1 MATLT
6 RADISA
12 AISLILQDMM
22 VDQFRR
28 DLILPHLLV
37 VKPGRGESLNWNPKF
52 TGRTAGGAYAEGAD
66 MADGDFD
73 SHERARA
80 TLQWAA
86 YRAGAKISG
95 LAMAASADGYA
106 GAAEMGGDLFDEELT
121 DAIDKIALDLGTDF
135 YAGDETASP
144 VELAGA
150 ARAVDSTLT
159 PFAGLAVGTYA
170 EWVGGENSIA
180 TTALSF
186 DQIRTKLFRPVKDAS
201 GRLPDFVTTTGTIMD
216 AIKALFD
223 DKAEVVNEVRVNG
236 VMIDIK
242 KAAGAEAVMLDGV
255 PFIEDRYC
263 TASTLHAWTARD
275 VEIIQLPAK
284 RPNRDPQRIVEAIK
298 ALTGADL
305 TVNDVEMRL
314 RRGGVI
320 VPTIEMLAQTGDA
333 YKAMVKVYLQL
344 KWRRRNSHAKLV
356 LT

>member
-12 AISLILQDMM
+12 AISLLLQDKL

-28 DLILPHLLV
+28 DLILTHLFA
-37 VKPGRGESLNWNPKF
+37 VKDGYGESLNWNPKF

-73 SHERARA
+73 SHDRARA

-95 LAMAASADGYA
+95 LAMAAAANRYA
-106 GAAEMGGDLFDEELT
+106 GAPGMGGDLFDEELE
-121 DAIDKIALDLGTDF
+121 DAIDKIALDLGVDF

-159 PFAGLAVGTYA
+159 PFAGLAVGTYP

-180 TTALSF
+180 ATALSF
-186 DQIRTKLFRPVKDAS
+186 DQLRTKLFRPVKDAT
-201 GRLPDFVTTTGTIMD
+201 GRLPDFVTTTGTVMD
-216 AIKALFD
+216 SIKSLFE
-223 DKAEVVNEVRVNG
+223 DKAEVVNEIRIRG
-236 VMIDIK
+236 AMIDIK

-255 PFIEDRYC
+255 PFIEDRNC
-263 TASTLHAWTARD
+263 TASTLHAWTASD

-284 RPNRDPQRIVEAIK
+284 RPQSDPSRIVAAIK
-298 ALTGADL
+298 ALTGMD
-305 TVNDVEMRL
+305 VPISDVEARL

-320 VPTIEMLAQTGDA
+320 IPTVEMLAQTGDA

-344 KWRRRNSHAKLV
+344 KWRRRNSHSKLL